1 MLCWGGG
8 GGLCTMYCSRVHPRP
23 PRARTFPPLDRC
35 CWTCEKDAD
44 GKTNHKNSNN
54 DTTHTTRTAI
64 TKSTR
69 CARCS
74 RSCAVPRP
82 PTPVRAPGAGP
93 DHAHE
98 WGGGERAA
106 AAGIYSAAGGKI
118 FSALRVRLSGV
129 RALCLTVRAPSLMF
143 HGPLGL

>member
-1 MLCWGGG
+1 MLLYPVVSSGYACSSHREGFADAFSCFVRGG
-8 GGLCTMYCSRVHPRP
+8 GGLCTVYCSRVHPRP
-23 PRARTFPPLDRC
+23 PRARTFPPLMGC
-35 CWTCEKDAD
+35 CWTCDNDAY

-54 DTTHTTRTAI
+54 DDTTTTRRTRTAI

-93 DHAHE
+93 DHGHE
-98 WGGGERAA
+98 
-106 AAGIYSAAGGKI
+106 
-118 FSALRVRLSGV
+118 
-129 RALCLTVRAPSLMF
+129 
-143 HGPLGL
+143 